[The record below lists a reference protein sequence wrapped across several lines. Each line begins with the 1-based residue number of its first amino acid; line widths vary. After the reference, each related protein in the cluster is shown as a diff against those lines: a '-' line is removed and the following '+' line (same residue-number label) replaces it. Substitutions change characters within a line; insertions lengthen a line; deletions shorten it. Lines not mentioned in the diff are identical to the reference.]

1 MVSRIVYTFFKS
13 QSERL
18 VHIFT
23 VELKT
28 ILSNKKKC
36 SSIFGVVHYN
46 TNGVPKRQISFFKKQ
61 YQKHIYELDK
71 TLQCRRPEL
80 RALKSQTNTLSIC
93 ESHTF

>member
-18 VHIFT
+18 VQVFT

-36 SSIFGVVHYN
+36 SSIFGVVHNN
-46 TNGVPKRQISFFKKQ
+46 TNGVPKSQISFFKKTVP
-61 YQKHIYELDK
+61 K
-71 TLQCRRPEL
+71 TY
-80 RALKSQTNTLSIC
+80 I
-93 ESHTF
+93 

>member
-1 MVSRIVYTFFKS
+1 MIYFHQKSHGFLNCVHIFQS

-18 VHIFT
+18 VHVFT

-36 SSIFGVVHYN
+36 SSIFGVVHNN

-71 TLQCRRPEL
+71 TLQCR
-80 RALKSQTNTLSIC
+80 
-93 ESHTF
+93 